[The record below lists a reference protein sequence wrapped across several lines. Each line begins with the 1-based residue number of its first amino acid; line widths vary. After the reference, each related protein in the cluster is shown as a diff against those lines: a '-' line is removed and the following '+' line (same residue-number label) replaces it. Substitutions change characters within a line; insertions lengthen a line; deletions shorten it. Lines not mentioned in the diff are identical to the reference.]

1 MTDSTAL
8 IVILTFAHVSLFCIY
23 YASKT
28 INTLGQQ
35 IVIGFIGD
43 HAVPLRQRWLML
55 YSQWVSYVVG
65 VVAGFGFL
73 ALVFAEIGNNVA
85 DPSVRL
91 LAYFAAFLEATISAM
106 WFLQGP
112 LLFVSYRSLLRQAE
126 AD

>member
-1 MTDSTAL
+1 MSDSTAL
-8 IVILTFAHVSLFCIY
+8 IVILAVVHASLFCGF
-23 YASKT
+23 YASRT

-35 IVIGFIGD
+35 IVIGFVGD

-55 YSQWVSYVVG
+55 YNQWVSYVVG
-65 VVAGFGFL
+65 LVAGFGFL
-73 ALVFAEIGNNVA
+73 ALVLAVMGTHVA
-85 DPSVRL
+85 DPTVRL
-91 LAYFAAFLEATISAM
+91 LAYFAAFFEATISAM

>member
-1 MTDSTAL
+1 MSDSTAL
-8 IVILTFAHVSLFCIY
+8 IVILTLTHVSLFCIY
-23 YASKT
+23 YVSKT

-43 HAVPLRQRWLML
+43 HAVPLGQRWLML
-55 YSQWVSYVVG
+55 YAQWVSYVVG

-73 ALVFAEIGNNVA
+73 ALVFAVMGNHVA